1 MTNKKRVEKLEDRTV
16 TSKDIIDEIEIEF
29 INPDGT
35 SDSKIVSKLIDGKW
49 TKYEKQA

>member
-1 MTNKKRVEKLEDRTV
+1 MTTKKRVEKLEQSTN
-16 TSKDIIDEIEIEF
+16 TGEDIIDVIEVEF

-35 SDSKIVSKLIDGKW
+35 TDSKIVSKLIDGKW